1 MTRSSRIAVSLLAVL
16 LAAAAWWPISHDP
29 AVKYS
34 EEGLKR
40 ALVMYAV
47 ARGMN
52 ALISVAQESQITAQ
66 FGFGVVVAA
75 GQVLDPINDLI
86 EQFSTAM
93 LMAAAAF
100 GLQILLLK
108 IGAFWLLPLLL
119 TLTTLACLVL
129 WWRRNPVPQWMVR
142 VALILLVARF
152 AVPLSALASEA
163 VYQGVLAGDYAES
176 VSAITGSKT
185 ARLAAE
191 ANAKSPE
198 TSSWWDDVKNVK
210 ENITAL
216 VVDLKQSAEETAK
229 HMVRIAV
236 VFLLQTLVLP
246 LLFLWLVVA
255 LGRNLISGGSSLF
268 SNQRK
273 A

>member
-1 MTRSSRIAVSLLAVL
+1 MTRTSRIAVSLLAIL
-16 LAAAAWWPISHDP
+16 LTAAAWWPASHDP

-34 EEGLKR
+34 EAGLER
-40 ALVMYAV
+40 ALGMYAV
-47 ARGMN
+47 ARSLN

-66 FGFGVVVAA
+66 IGVGAVIAV

-129 WWRRNPVPQWMVR
+129 WWRRDQVPQWMVR
-142 VALILLVARF
+142 VVLILLVARF

-163 VYQGVLAGDYAES
+163 VYQGVLASEYAES
-176 VSAITGSKT
+176 VSVIKGSNT

-191 ANAKSPE
+191 ASAKSPE
-198 TSSWWDDVKNVK
+198 TSTWWDEVKNVK
-210 ENITAL
+210 ENITAI
-216 VVDLKQSAEETAK
+216 VADMKRSAEGFAR

-246 LLFLWLVVA
+246 LLFLWLMVA
-255 LGRNLISGGSSLF
+255 LGRRLITGGIVF
-268 SNQRK
+268 NNQRK